1 MTNLLCV
8 WCKCSC
14 SETRFDK
21 AKEDIVDLVYVIDLI
36 VKHELDDQVIFFVT
50 IKAEA
55 GNFKETFTFLKIQAG
70 FVKQNEN

>member
-36 VKHELDDQVIFFVT
+36 VKHEIDDQVIFFVT
-50 IKAEA
+50 VKAV
-55 GNFKETFTFLKIQAG
+55 NFKETFTFLKIQAG